1 MNAESYNEIC
11 EVATRDE
18 AANKRISLF
27 SSFIRQW
34 GKVAATEQI
43 ILQIGFIQSLQII
56 FLCIYYLTLP

>member
-43 ILQIGFIQSLQII
+43 ILQIGFMGVFRACKLQS
-56 FLCIYYLTLP
+56 YYT